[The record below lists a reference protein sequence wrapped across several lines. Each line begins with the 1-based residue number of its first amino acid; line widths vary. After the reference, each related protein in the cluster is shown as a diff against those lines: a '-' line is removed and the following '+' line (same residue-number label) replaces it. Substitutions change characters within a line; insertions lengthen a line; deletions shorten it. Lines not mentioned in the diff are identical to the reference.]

1 MELKNQAKEGEN
13 ERLQPSGYEPK
24 APIHFKS
31 GMSTG
36 KSRSIN

>member
-24 APIHFKS
+24 EAIHFKS
-31 GMSTG
+31 DISTG
-36 KSRSIN
+36 KSR